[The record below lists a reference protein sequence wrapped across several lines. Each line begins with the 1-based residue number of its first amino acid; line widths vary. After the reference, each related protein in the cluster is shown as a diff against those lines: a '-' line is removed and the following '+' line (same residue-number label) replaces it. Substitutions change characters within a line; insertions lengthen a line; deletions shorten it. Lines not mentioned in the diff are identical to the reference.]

1 MGRFESVADV
11 SFMGNITLSSLK
23 ELGIKAYIDT
33 IQELTGKT
41 VTIPD
46 ENKAIIYAAA
56 QIFYQIAE
64 AIDTKARQNLLKYAT
79 GDYLDNIA
87 LSKGLQRKAAE
98 KAVVTVRFTLSA
110 VRPDIIA
117 IPKGTRVTS
126 AATKVY
132 FETTEYTEIAPGE
145 SYIDIECTAIDA
157 GAAGNSFTVGE
168 LNVLADPIA
177 YIAKVSNTDTP
188 TGGTDTESDDD
199 FAERIFDARNIYS
212 TTGSKNSYIYYTKS
226 FSTLIDD
233 VVVTNPK
240 DAEIYIY
247 ILMKDR
253 EQATPPFL
261 ETLKNYL
268 DNDEIRPLTDNITVQ
283 NVVRV
288 PYDID
293 VSYAIYET
301 DTAKLTEIDAAV
313 TAAVEK
319 YKEWQSEKI
328 GRDIN
333 NQKLISL
340 MIAAGAAKVTV
351 TTPDNTRVTPEQ
363 IAYCNSTNITYA
375 GYIEE

>member
-1 MGRFESVADV
+1 MGRFENIADV

-23 ELGIKAYIDT
+23 ELGTKAYINT
-33 IQELTGKT
+33 LEELTGKT

-56 QIFYQIAE
+56 QMFYQIAE

-87 LSKGLQRKAAE
+87 LSKGLERKAAE
-98 KAVVTVRFTLSA
+98 KAVVTIRFTLSA
-110 VRPDIIA
+110 VRPDKIA

-126 AATKVY
+126 PATKVY
-132 FETTEYTEIAPGE
+132 FETTEYAEIAAGE
-145 SYIDIECTAIDA
+145 NYIDIECSAIEA
-157 GAAGNSFTVGE
+157 GAAGNDFNIGE
-168 LNVLADPIA
+168 LNVLVDPIA
-177 YIAKVSNTDTP
+177 YITKVSNTDTP

-199 FAERIFDARNIYS
+199 FAERIFDARNTYS

-233 VVVTNPK
+233 VVVTNPEN
-240 DAEIYIY
+240 AEIYIY

-253 EQATPPFL
+253 EQATASFL
-261 ETLKNYL
+261 EMLKNYL

-288 PYDID
+288 PYDIN

-301 DTAKLTEIDAAV
+301 DKAKLTEIDAAV
-313 TAAVEK
+313 TAAVKK

-333 NQKLISL
+333 NQKLISM
-340 MIAAGAAKVTV
+340 MIDAGAAKVTV
-351 TTPDNTRVTPEQ
+351 TTPADTRVTPEQ
-363 IAYCNSTNITYA
+363 IAYCNSTNIKYT
-375 GYIEE
+375 GYVEE